1 MKGKTIS
8 RLLLLAAVS
17 ATIGVTPATAGQAG
31 QKSNLSRLCL
41 ERAGGCPR
49 APLPVRAQQPQRPS
63 VRPQAGFDS
72 RGEPAWQ
79 SGKWLMY

>member
-17 ATIGVTPATAGQAG
+17 ATIGVTPATAGQVG

-41 ERAGGCPR
+41 ERAGGCPK
-49 APLPVRAQQPQRPS
+49 APLPVRAERKGPAIPRLTT
-63 VRPQAGFDS
+63 DS
-72 RGEPAWQ
+72 RGQPAWQ
-79 SGKWLMY
+79 SGKWLMQ